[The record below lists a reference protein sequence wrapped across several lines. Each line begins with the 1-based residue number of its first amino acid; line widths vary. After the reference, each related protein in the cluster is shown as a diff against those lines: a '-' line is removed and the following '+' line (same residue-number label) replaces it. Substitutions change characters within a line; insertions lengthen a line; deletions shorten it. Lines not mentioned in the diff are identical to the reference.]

1 MDQPSIRELL
11 TAVRDFLETRAMPEL
26 KGHTAF
32 HARVA
37 ANALGIVAR
46 QLELYGQ
53 ASEGET
59 ERLVALLGHD
69 GTLEELNRE
78 LCARIRAGE
87 FTLETPGL
95 AAPSRNDDARQS
107 RHRPTGLF
115 GVEGFQIALSSADA
129 IQRLARKN
137 AKRSATA
144 RESPS
149 GV

>member
-59 ERLVALLGHD
+59 KRLVALLGHD

-95 AAPSRNDDARQS
+95 AAHLEATTRDKVAIDQPNYS
-107 RHRPTGLF
+107 GLK
-115 GVEGFQIALSSADA
+115 QA
-129 IQRLARKN
+129 LAR
-137 AKRSATA
+137 RS
-144 RESPS
+144 
-149 GV
+149 